1 VKCEPTADRLSWN
14 RKIIHLFV
22 IARARHDAAQDLRQV
37 RSLPERHVFN
47 SFHRSHSFGEGSFRQ
62 SSETILRLAAQV
74 QLDLLSLQPFF
85 FIGVHD
91 V

>member
-1 VKCEPTADRLSWN
+1 MKCEPTADRLSWN

-37 RSLPERHVFN
+37 RLSQRDMCSIL
-47 SFHRSHSFGEGSFRQ
+47 HRSHSFGEGSFRQ